1 MSPKKNWLFR
11 YLVSA
16 IAVIGAVIGWSSPSN
31 AYINKIVIDQQTT
44 ANFNPVPLGSSTP
57 SSTAVSYTIYYGRIF
72 GTLNP
77 SDPHNTIITD
87 IGLAAPVGGSNSYIA
102 SFQIVTP
109 TDPAARS
116 GLMINEVSNRG
127 GNAISTSSLIA
138 GATYVENGWQ
148 GDLLS
153 ECSLV
158 TPAPYPCF
166 DLSTGEYGTM
176 SATGVITA
184 PAATGAT
191 VAGTTKLTAMVI
203 QVPIAT
209 TDGTAPNANNTI
221 TGVVYSH
228 VLPGVSGNTSQLI
241 IGNTP
246 AAAGGVFTPYQ
257 PSTTDT
263 TKASLWSISS
273 QTLGGVNTGK
283 TAIPA
288 ANWSWSYCPAGGA
301 GTVSTT
307 WICLPSTTFNPALV
321 YEITF
326 PVSNPLVLGVGYA
339 ATRDF
344 VSFLRY
350 GTTAPNGGS
359 NPIAG
364 TTFTKALTIGSS
376 QSGAFIRGS
385 IFYGFNQ
392 DENNKLI
399 FEGAWPQI
407 DGRMLWLNER
417 WAQPTVLTQLYMGGN
432 EAPVWWADFPN
443 QARNLP
449 ADGILHRCTA
459 TNSCPQILE
468 HYGALEYYGEK
479 MGADMVGFCI
489 TTCTSDIP
497 LPSNVYR
504 YFLPGTSHG
513 GGSGGFNWI
522 APTAVTGTAGQ
533 QLYPTSPVP
542 ETQTTNALQSDFI
555 QLLMSG
561 TPMPPSVGG
570 VTYPT
575 LAGGQLALN
584 TQAGEGF
591 PTIPGFPYAGNMAW
605 TPMKYDFGPDVNYD
619 QETGVPTT
627 QPPGVTQLPLYV
639 TRAGAD
645 GNSIGGSVPSVLFS
659 APLGTYVGW
668 DPIPT
673 TPANPYGGQQDS
685 LVGGWFPFWD
695 TAAHRSGTGDPRLS
709 LEERYGSHTGYN
721 CVVRQAAFNSVGQR
735 FLFAADATTLITAA
749 AASTTILPSPFVPTT
764 ADQGVV
770 NTKCEFTT
778 THGFTSNAHSDIL
791 WRDTAG
797 DVGIWSMNGSSISA
811 TAGLGN
817 VSNNWTIFG
826 QHDFNGDGYAD
837 ILWRDTVGDV
847 AIWLMNGSTVTSQT
861 VVASGVPANWTIVGT
876 GDFNGDGKSDIL
888 WRDTAGDVGIWFMN
902 GTTISATAG
911 LGNVPSNWTVVGT
924 GDFNGDGN
932 TDILWRDTS
941 GNVGIWLMNGSTV
954 TSSVVVANAATN
966 WTIVGT
972 GDFNSDGKSD
982 ILWRDTA
989 GDMGIWFMNS
999 TTISATAGLGNVPNV
1014 WSVAETGD
1022 FNGDGKSDIL
1032 WRDTAGDVG
1041 IWFMNGATISAT
1053 AGLGN
1058 VPNVWA
1064 VQSAS
1069 AD

>member
-16 IAVIGAVIGWSSPSN
+16 ITVVGAVIGWSSPSS
-31 AYINKIVIDQQTT
+31 AFVNKIVIDQTTT
-44 ANFNPVPLGSSTP
+44 ANFTPIPLGSSTASGP
-57 SSTAVSYTIYYGRIF
+57 AVNYTIYYGRIF

-87 IGLAAPVGGSNSYIA
+87 IGLAAPVGGSASNSYIA
-102 SFQIVTP
+102 NFKIVTP
-109 TDPAARS
+109 TTASARS
-116 GLMINEVSNRG
+116 GLLIYEVTNRG
-127 GNAISTSSLIA
+127 GDAISTGSMIA
-138 GATYVENGWQ
+138 GATYVESGWQ

-166 DLSTGEYGTM
+166 DLSSGEYGTINTT
-176 SATGVITA
+176 TGAITA
-184 PAATGAT
+184 PAAQPGPTFAN
-191 VAGTTKLTAMVI
+191 TTKLTAMVI

-209 TDGTAPNANNTI
+209 QDGTAPNGTNNI
-221 TGVVYSH
+221 SGIVYSH
-228 VLPGVSGNTSQLI
+228 VLPGVSSNTSQLI

-257 PSTTDT
+257 PPTTANNNGAT
-263 TKASLWSISS
+263 LWSISG
-273 QTLGGVNTGK
+273 QTLGGVNTNK
-283 TAIPA
+283 TII
-288 ANWSWSYCPAGGA
+288 ANNQWSWANCPTGGT
-301 GTVSTT
+301 GIVTPSTT
-307 WICLPSTTFNPALV
+307 WICMLNTPMDPKLV

-326 PVSNPLVLGVGYA
+326 PVTNPLVLGVGYA

-350 GTTAPNGGS
+350 GTTATGGGS

-364 TTFTKALTIGSS
+364 TITKAMSIGSS

-449 ADGILHRCTA
+449 PDGILHRCTA

-468 HYGALEYYGEK
+468 HYGALENYGEK
-479 MGADMVGFCI
+479 MGADLVGFCVG
-489 TTCTSDIP
+489 TCTTDVP

-513 GGSGGFNWI
+513 GGSGGFNWMS
-522 APTAVTGTAGQ
+522 PAVTTGTAGQ

-555 QLLMSG
+555 QFLMNG
-561 TPMPPSVGG
+561 TPMPPSIGG

-575 LAGGQLALN
+575 LANGQLGLN

-591 PTIPGFPYAGNMAW
+591 PTIPGFPYGGNGAW

-619 QETGVPTT
+619 QETGVPTI
-627 QPPGVTQLPLYV
+627 QPPTVTQLALYV
-639 TRAGAD
+639 PKSGPD
-645 GNSIGGSVPSVLFS
+645 GNSVGGSVPSVLFS

-673 TPANPYGGQQDS
+673 TPPNPYGGQQDS

-695 TAAHRSGTGDPRLS
+695 TKANRTTAGDPRLS

-721 CVVRQAAFNSVGQR
+721 CVVRQAAFKSVGQR
-735 FLFAADATTLITAA
+735 FLFAADATTLITQAA
-749 AASTTILPSPFVPTT
+749 AATTILPSPFVPTT

-791 WRDTAG
+791 WRDTTG
-797 DVGIWSMNGSSISA
+797 DVGIWSMNGSTISA
-811 TAGLGN
+811 TAGIGN
-817 VSNNWTIFG
+817 MPNNWTIVG
-826 QHDFNGDGYAD
+826 QHDFDGDGFAD
-837 ILWRDTVGDV
+837 ILWTDTVGDV
-847 AIWLMNGSTVTSQT
+847 TIWLMNGSTVTSQT
-861 VVASGVPANWTIVGT
+861 VVAFGCARQLDGRRNRRLQLRRQERHSLARYRRRRGDLVHERHDADLRNCGPRQCAHQLDGCWNRRLQRRRQYRHLFSGA
-876 GDFNGDGKSDIL
+876 
-888 WRDTAGDVGIWFMN
+888 
-902 GTTISATAG
+902 
-911 LGNVPSNWTVVGT
+911 
-924 GDFNGDGN
+924 
-932 TDILWRDTS
+932 
-941 GNVGIWLMNGSTV
+941 
-954 TSSVVVANAATN
+954 
-966 WTIVGT
+966 
-972 GDFNSDGKSD
+972 
-982 ILWRDTA
+982 
-989 GDMGIWFMNS
+989 
-999 TTISATAGLGNVPNV
+999 
-1014 WSVAETGD
+1014 
-1022 FNGDGKSDIL
+1022 
-1032 WRDTAGDVG
+1032 
-1041 IWFMNGATISAT
+1041 
-1053 AGLGN
+1053 
-1058 VPNVWA
+1058 
-1064 VQSAS
+1064 
-1069 AD
+1069 

>member
-1 MSPKKNWLFR
+1 MYRQRNWLFR
-11 YLVSA
+11 YLAPA
-16 IAVIGAVIGWSSPSN
+16 ITAVGALIGWSSPGS
-31 AYINKIVIDQQTT
+31 AFVNKIVIDQTVT
-44 ANFNPVPLGSSTP
+44 ANFNPVPLGSSTA

-87 IGLAAPVGGSNSYIA
+87 IGQAAPVGGSNSYI
-102 SFQIVTP
+102 SNFQIITP
-109 TDPAARS
+109 TDPTARS
-116 GLMINEVSNRG
+116 GLLINGVSNRG
-127 GNAISTSSLIA
+127 GSAISTSSMIA
-138 GATYVENGWQ
+138 GATYVQNGWQ

-158 TPAPYPCF
+158 TPAPYPCV
-166 DLSTGEYGTM
+166 DLSVGPYGTM
-176 SATGVITA
+176 SATGVVTA
-184 PAATGAT
+184 PNATGAI
-191 VAGTTKLTAMVI
+191 VAGTTKLTPFVI

-209 TDGTAPNANNTI
+209 TDGTAPNGSNNI

-228 VLPGVSGNTSQLI
+228 VAPLTTGNTAQLI
-241 IGNTP
+241 IGNS
-246 AAAGGVFTPYQ
+246 ASVGGVFTPYQ
-257 PSTTDT
+257 TPNPADNTG
-263 TKASLWSISS
+263 AQLWSISS

-283 TAIPA
+283 TIIPN
-288 ANWSWSYCPAGGA
+288 ANWSWANCPTGSGGVV
-301 GTVSTT
+301 TPSTT
-307 WICLPSTTFNPALV
+307 WICLPAATFNPALV

-339 ATRDF
+339 STRDF
-344 VSFLRY
+344 ISFLRY
-350 GTTAPNGGS
+350 GTTAPISGT

-364 TTFTKALTIGSS
+364 TITKAMTIGSS

-417 WAQPTVLTQLYMGGN
+417 WAQPTVLTQLYMGGE

-479 MGADMVGFCI
+479 MGADMTGYCSP
-489 TTCTSDIP
+489 CTSDIP

-504 YFLPGTSHG
+504 YFLPGTTHG
-513 GGSGGFNWI
+513 GGAGGFNWA
-522 APTAVTGTAGQ
+522 APGSLSIPAGQ
-533 QLYPTSPVP
+533 SAPTSPVA
-542 ETQTTNALQSDFI
+542 ESQTTNALQSDFI
-555 QLLMSG
+555 QLLMNG

-575 LAGGQLALN
+575 LASGQLVVN

-591 PTIPGFPYAGNMAW
+591 PTIPGFAYGGNGAW
-605 TPMKYDFGPDVNYD
+605 TPMLYNFGPDVNYD
-619 QETGVPTT
+619 QETGVPTI
-627 QPPGVTQLPLYV
+627 QPPGVTQLQEYV
-639 TRAGAD
+639 PHAGPD

-668 DPIPT
+668 NLIPAS
-673 TPANPYGGQQDS
+673 PPNPYVGQQDS
-685 LVGGWFPFWD
+685 LTGGWWPFYD
-695 TAAHRSGTGDPRLS
+695 TKANRTAASDPRLS

-721 CVVRQAAFNSVGQR
+721 CVARQAAFKSVRQR
-735 FLFAADATTLITAA
+735 FLFAADAATLITQA
-749 AASTTILPSPFVPTT
+749 AASTTILPAPFVPTT

-770 NTKCEFTT
+770 NTNCEFTT

-797 DVGIWSMNGSSISA
+797 DVGIWSMNGTTISA
-811 TAGLGN
+811 TAVLGN
-817 VSNNWTIFG
+817 VPNNWTVFG
-826 QHDFNGDGYAD
+826 QHDFDGDGMAD
-837 ILWRDTVGDV
+837 ILWRDTSGNVGV
-847 AIWLMNGSTVTSQT
+847 WLMNGTTPVSQV
-861 VVASGVPANWTIVGT
+861 VVANVPTTWTVVGT

-888 WRDTAGDVGIWFMN
+888 WRD
-902 GTTISATAG
+902 S
-911 LGNVPSNWTVVGT
+911 
-924 GDFNGDGN
+924 
-932 TDILWRDTS
+932 S
-941 GNVGIWLMNGSTV
+941 GNVGIWLMNGTTVGSTAFV
-954 TSSVVVANAATN
+954 GNVPTNWTIAGTGDFNGDGMTDILWRDASGNVGIWLMNGTTPTSQVVVANAPAS

-972 GDFNSDGKSD
+972 GDFNSDGKTD
-982 ILWRDTA
+982 ILWRDSSGNVGIWIMNGTAITTTA
-989 GDMGIWFMNS
+989 GI
-999 TTISATAGLGNVPNV
+999 GNVPSI

-1022 FNGDGKSDIL
+1022 FNGDGMSDIL
-1032 WRDTAGDVG
+1032 WRDSSGNVG
-1041 IWFMNGATISAT
+1041 VWLMNGTTVSST
-1053 AGLGN
+1053 ASIGN

-1064 VQSAS
+1064 IQSAN